1 MQLLSSKKLE
11 ILDAAQ
17 EIIQMRGYNGFSYA
31 DISKAVGIRKAS
43 IHHHFPSKSSLVVAV
58 IRRYR
63 EIFND
68 CLAEFELSEKKWSDK
83 IRSYAMLYEDVLFK
97 NRLCLCGMLAAD
109 IETLPRIL
117 QKEIR
122 GFFEDNES
130 WLAKILS
137 THYKSIPHDRLNE
150 IAWQIIST
158 LQGGV
163 IMARMQNKTEIFS
176 STLRELLI
184 QLEKLK

>member
-1 MQLLSSKKLE
+1 MHLSSKKFE

-17 EIIQMRGYNGFSYA
+17 EIIQTRGYNAFSYA

-43 IHHHFPSKSSLVVAV
+43 IHHHFPSKSSLGIAV

-63 EIFND
+63 EIFNN
-68 CLAEFELSEKKWSDK
+68 CLVEFESSGRKWIDK
-83 IRSYAMLYEDVLFK
+83 IRSYALLYEDVLLK

-109 IETLPRIL
+109 IETLPRVL

-122 GFFEDNES
+122 GFFQDNEA
-130 WLAKILS
+130 WLVKILS
-137 THYKSIPHDRLNE
+137 THYKSMTNSRLNE

-176 STLRELLI
+176 STLRELLT
-184 QLEKLK
+184 QLQKLK